1 VAGSVVA
8 AFDFDGTI
16 TRRDSLLPFLRR
28 LCGPRR
34 VYAVL
39 ARNGVDV
46 AAMATGRADRDAVK
60 ERVLAQLLAGTD
72 AERAVAQG
80 RRYATF
86 LTERAR
92 FRPAVRA
99 QLEAHRAAGHEL
111 VLVSASPALY
121 LDPLGATLGFD
132 AVLAT
137 ELEVGPD
144 GRLTGRLLGP
154 NCRGPQKVARLEAW
168 LGERHVHLYAYGDS
182 AGDRELLAR
191 ADVGCHVRRQAL
203 PAITGR

>member
-1 VAGSVVA
+1 VGGRVVA

-34 VYAVL
+34 VYATL

-46 AAMATGRADRDAVK
+46 ASMATGRADRDEVKARVLGSLLAGVDASRAVEEGHRYAGFLA
-60 ERVLAQLLAGTD
+60 ERARLRRPVLAQL
-72 AERAVAQG
+72 G
-80 RRYATF
+80 RH
-86 LTERAR
+86 LD
-92 FRPAVRA
+92 
-99 QLEAHRAAGHEL
+99 AGHEA

-121 LDPLGATLGFD
+121 LAPLGAALGFD

-137 ELEVGPD
+137 ELEVGDD
-144 GRLTGRLLGP
+144 GRLTGGLAGR
-154 NCRGPQKVARLEAW
+154 NCRGAEKVARLEAW
-168 LGERHVHLYAYGDS
+168 LGDRDVRLFAYGDS
-182 AGDRELLAR
+182 TGDRELLAR

-203 PAITGR
+203 PPFE